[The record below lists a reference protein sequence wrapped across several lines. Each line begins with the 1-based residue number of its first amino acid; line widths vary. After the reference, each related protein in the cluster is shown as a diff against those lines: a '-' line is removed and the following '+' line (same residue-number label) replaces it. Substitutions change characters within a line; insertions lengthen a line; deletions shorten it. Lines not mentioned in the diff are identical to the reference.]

1 MELVKPPDAYNTSEN
16 NRQENRGLVQMGNR
30 TSIFSLTQE
39 FKPQGPSSVM
49 IKILDSTTLLISMIF
64 VTFYTLFSDD
74 IRISSF
80 PMTADSVFFGLSC
93 CALAFFGIEM
103 ILCFIFKPEYR
114 WSFYFWLDLIATIS
128 IIPDIGWFW
137 DPIVGL
143 KSGSGSQISN
153 AGQSSRAGTKST
165 RAIRVVRLIR
175 LMRIAKLYKHAKN
188 AMRSNSIDK
197 VYENDELSVPRES
210 RVGKK
215 LSDIITKRVIIL
227 VMVILILNPLF
238 DLNFYTTPLT
248 SWDYG
253 FTAIHDYSAVG
264 NSTDLVYFYQS
275 VYAQDS
281 RPLIYLDFLSGYS
294 WSSPTTSYL
303 DLRPIEM
310 YYSQTN
316 NSVAIHDVRED
327 TRLDAKLSMCKTI
340 FVCIILI
347 TAAVIFVKDVNDFAI
362 IPIEKMIIKVKKIAA
377 NPMRI
382 AEEKSKDIYDFIE
395 EVSRTRW
402 NRCCKPKSAPS
413 TEYETAIL
421 ENTIV
426 KIGVL
431 LALGFGEAG
440 AAIISSNVKSGG
452 DLDPLVKGN
461 KIAAI
466 FGFCDIRN
474 FTDATEEL
482 QEGVMVFV
490 NEMAR
495 IVHSTVDHFCG
506 AANKNIGDAF
516 LLVWKF
522 RSEEVESFSD
532 PVVFKEGSI
541 QQKYLGDLA
550 LASFLKVM
558 VKINKDPSVLKY
570 RSNAKLVKR
579 MPGYQVKLG
588 LGLHLGWAIEGGIGS
603 HFKIDASYLSH
614 HVNMASN
621 LEALTKNYGIPLLLT
636 DRLYDIL
643 SEVGKK
649 FCRHVDTISLKG
661 GRDVYRLYTSDVD
674 FSGVVPG
681 KPKDNS
687 KERMRNKRNPMKF
700 RLESGALESSEVL
713 KESKEIEL
721 IKKSFT
727 EEFFTTYENG
737 MEKYVS
743 GHWKEAKDLF
753 SKTMKLRSEDG
764 PSKALINFMQEYNF
778 VAPSDWAGIRK
789 LH

>member
-1 MELVKPPDAYNTSEN
+1 MEMVKPPDAYNTSEN
-16 NRQENRGLVQMGNR
+16 NRQENRGMNHMGVR
-30 TSIFSLTQE
+30 TSIFSITQE
-39 FKPQGPSSVM
+39 FKPHGFPSKMV
-49 IKILDSTTLLISMIF
+49 KILDSTTVLIAMII

-80 PMTADSVFFGLSC
+80 PMSTDSVFFGLSS

-128 IIPDIGWFW
+128 IIPDIGWIW
-137 DPIVGL
+137 DTIVGL
-143 KSGSGSQISN
+143 KSASGNQIAN
-153 AGQSSRAGTKST
+153 AGQSSRAGTRST
-165 RAIRVVRLIR
+165 RAIRVVRLVR
-175 LMRIAKLYKHAKN
+175 LMRIAKLYKHAKR
-188 AMRSNSIDK
+188 AVKSNSVDN
-197 VYENDELSVPRES
+197 VYDNDEMSVPRES

-238 DLNFYTTPLT
+238 DLAFYITPLT

-253 FTAIHDYSAVG
+253 ITAIHDYSAVG
-264 NSTDLVYFYQS
+264 NSTDLVEFYQN
-275 VYAQDS
+275 VYIQDS
-281 RPLIYLDFLSGYS
+281 RPLIYLNFSSGYH
-294 WSSPTTSYL
+294 WSSTQTSVFN
-303 DLRPIEM
+303 LRSIEM
-310 YYSQTN
+310 YYSQTID
-316 NSVAIHDVRED
+316 SIAIFDIRED
-327 TRLDAKLSMCKTI
+327 TQLDAKLSMCKTI
-340 FVCIILI
+340 FVCIVLV

-362 IPIEKMIIKVKKIAA
+362 IPIEKMIIKVKAIAA
-377 NPMRI
+377 NPMKI
-382 AEEKSKDIYDFIE
+382 AEEKFKDIYDFIE
-395 EVSRTRW
+395 EESKTRW
-402 NRCCKPKSAPS
+402 NRCCKPKAAPS
-413 TEYETAIL
+413 TEYETAVL

-440 AAIISSNVKSGG
+440 ATIISSNVKSGG

-495 IVHSTVDHFCG
+495 IVHSTVDHYCG

-636 DRLYDIL
+636 DRLYDVL
-643 SEVGKK
+643 SAVGKK
-649 FCRHVDTISLKG
+649 FCRHIDTISLKG

-674 FSGVVPG
+674 FSGVLPG

-687 KERMRNKRNPMKF
+687 KERMRNKRNPLKF
-700 RLESGALESSEVL
+700 RLESGAVESWEILE
-713 KESKEIEL
+713 ESKEIEL

-727 EEFFTTYENG
+727 EEFFTTYEFG
-737 MEKYVS
+737 MDKYVS
-743 GHWKEAKDLF
+743 GNWKEAKELF
-753 SKTMKLRSEDG
+753 SKAMKLRYEDG
-764 PSKALINFMQEYNF
+764 PSKALINFMQESNF
-778 VAPSDWAGIRK
+778 KAPSDWAGIRK
-789 LH
+789 LY